1 MVISWLGAIL
11 RVDGRVLCR
20 ILPSGEWVYRGYFIC
35 LENNLNELTGGGF
48 GISLGPEWEQKYCT
62 LWCLSAPNAQR
73 ELVLGGIYEI
83 VDERQ
88 STETSE
94 RQLS

>member
-1 MVISWLGAIL
+1 MEGCYAEY
-11 RVDGRVLCR
+11 C
-20 ILPSGEWVYRGYFIC
+20 PPESGVYRGYFIFC

-48 GISLGPEWEQKYCT
+48 GISLGPEWEQKYYT